1 VIQLKFVYSK
11 YHDYEEA
18 QWKRFDLD
26 PFLFNEE
33 KIKIKVQS
41 LGKIAQA

>member
-1 VIQLKFVYSK
+1 M
-11 YHDYEEA
+11 
-18 QWKRFDLD
+18 FDLD